1 LTEKKI
7 FFVTRLKKN
16 AKYRIIDRRAVLKN
30 KGLTSDQ
37 TIEFTGPQVS
47 KKCPIQLRWV
57 GYKHAETGKH
67 YVFLT
72 NNFKLAAKT
81 IADVYK
87 ARWQVELFFKW
98 IKQNLKIKS
107 FVDTS
112 KNAVMTQIWIAM
124 CVYLL
129 IAFLAFQS
137 ELTKSMQQIL
147 RLLQLNLFDKRDL
160 MALLGG
166 GHLMTDYLTLIR

>member
-1 LTEKKI
+1 L
-7 FFVTRLKKN
+7 
-16 AKYRIIDRRAVLKN
+16 
-30 KGLTSDQ
+30 
-37 TIEFTGPQVS
+37 P
-47 KKCPIQLRWV
+47 
-57 GYKHAETGKH
+57 ETGKH
-67 YVFLT
+67 YVFLKK
-72 NNFKLAAKT
+72 NFKLAAKS

-107 FVDTS
+107 FLGTS

-147 RLLQLNLFDKRDL
+147 LLLQLNFFDKRDL
-160 MALLGG
+160 MALLRGDPFNDR
-166 GHLMTDYLTLIR
+166 LSDINQLKLI